1 LQNARQADSL
11 PFTLQA
17 RPDTRETNGTVG
29 PTRARVVEWDDP
41 AALAA
46 SGREMAGLDFLRAMV
61 DGDLPAPP
69 VARLLGM
76 RIVAVE
82 WGVATFT
89 LTPCESLYNPI
100 GMVHGGVTATLL
112 DSAMG
117 CAVHSE
123 LPAGVGYT
131 TLELKANYLRPI
143 VAETGTVRCRARVVH
158 RGGTVAT
165 AEARVWREADEELLA
180 HATTTCLI
188 LRPGGGDGNDR
199 QAMASS
205 RSERDGSDAA
215 ARAS

>member
-1 LQNARQADSL
+1 MSVA
-11 PFTLQA
+11 P
-17 RPDTRETNGTVG
+17 P
-29 PTRARVVEWDDP
+29 PTRRRVVAWDDP
-41 AALAA
+41 AALAER
-46 SGREMAGLDFLRAMV
+46 GRESSGLEFLQAIV
-61 DGDLPAPP
+61 DGELPAPP
-69 VARLLGM
+69 IARLLGM
-76 RIVAVE
+76 RLVAVE
-82 WGVATFT
+82 WGVATFA

-143 VAETGTVRCRARVVH
+143 VADTGPVRCRARVVH

-165 AEARVWREADEELLA
+165 AEGRAWREADGELLA

-188 LRPGGGDGNDR
+188 LRGGEEAADGR
-199 QAMASS
+199 QAAASS
-205 RSERDGSDAA
+205 RPESDGSEAA

>member
-1 LQNARQADSL
+1 V
-11 PFTLQA
+11 
-17 RPDTRETNGTVG
+17 RPESHDTNGA
-29 PTRARVVEWDDP
+29 PAAARARLVEWEDP
-41 AALAA
+41 AALADR
-46 SGREMAGLDFLRAMV
+46 GRDMAGLDFLRALV
-61 DGDLPAPP
+61 EGELPPPP

-76 RIVAVE
+76 HIVEAG

-112 DSAMG
+112 DSALG

-131 TLELKANYLRPI
+131 TLELNANYLRPV
-143 VAETGTVRCRARVVH
+143 VADTGTVRCRARVVH

-165 AEARVWREADEELLA
+165 AEARAWREADDELLA
-180 HATTTCLI
+180 HATATCLI
-188 LRPGGGDGNDR
+188 LRGRNGR
-199 QAMASS
+199 QATASS
-205 RSERDGSDAA
+205 RSEREGSDAS

>member
-1 LQNARQADSL
+1 M
-11 PFTLQA
+11 PFTLQVQPA
-17 RPDTRETNGTVG
+17 SQPIGGAFAGRQ
-29 PTRARVVEWDDP
+29 RVVAWDDP
-41 AALAA
+41 TALAERA
-46 SGREMAGLDFLRAMV
+46 RDLPGLDFLRAMA
-61 DGDLPAPP
+61 DGELPAPP

-76 RIVAVE
+76 RVVEVE
-82 WGVATFT
+82 WGVVTFT

-143 VAETGTVRCRARVVH
+143 LADTGPVRCRARVVH

-165 AEARVWREADEELLA
+165 AEGRAWREADDELLA

-188 LRPGGGDGNDR
+188 LRDGNADGR
-199 QAMASS
+199 QATASS

>member
-1 LQNARQADSL
+1 LQVL
-11 PFTLQA
+11 PENHDA
-17 RPDTRETNGTVG
+17 ANP
-29 PTRARVVEWDDP
+29 PAAARARIVEWDDP
-41 AALAA
+41 AALAER
-46 SGREMAGLDFLRAMV
+46 GRDMAGLEFLRAMV
-61 DGDLPAPP
+61 DGELPAPP

-76 RIVAVE
+76 QIVEVE
-82 WGVATFT
+82 WGVATFR

-143 VAETGTVRCRARVVH
+143 VADTGPVRCRARVVH

-165 AEARVWREADEELLA
+165 AEGRAWREADDELLA

-188 LRPGGGDGNDR
+188 LRGGGGNGNGV
-199 QAMASS
+199 QATASS
-205 RSERDGSDAA
+205 RSEREGSEAA

>member
-1 LQNARQADSL
+1 MQNARQADTL
-11 PFTLQA
+11 PFTLSVSFPKRNPSTPPA
-17 RPDTRETNGTVG
+17 DA
-29 PTRARVVEWDDP
+29 RARLVEWDDP

-46 SGREMAGLDFLRAMV
+46 RGRDMAGLDFLRAMV
-61 DGDLPAPP
+61 ERELPAPP
-69 VARLLGM
+69 IARLLGM
-76 RIVAVE
+76 RIVEVA
-82 WGVATFT
+82 WGEASFT

-131 TLELKANYLRPI
+131 TLELNANYLRPI
-143 VAETGTVRCRARVVH
+143 VADTGPVRCRARVVH

-165 AEARVWREADEELLA
+165 AEGRAWREANDELLA

-188 LRPGGGDGNDR
+188 LRHGSGNGR
-199 QAMASS
+199 QAAASS

>member
-1 LQNARQADSL
+1 M
-11 PFTLQA
+11 PCTLQV
-17 RPDTRETNGTVG
+17 RPESHETNDAAAA
-29 PTRARVVEWDDP
+29 ARRRLVEWDDP
-41 AALAA
+41 ATLAER
-46 SGREMAGLDFLRAMV
+46 GRDMAGLDFLRAMV
-61 DGDLPAPP
+61 DGELPAPP

-76 RIVAVE
+76 RIVEVG

-131 TLELKANYLRPI
+131 TLELNANYLRPI
-143 VAETGTVRCRARVVH
+143 VADTGPVRCRARVVH

-165 AEARVWREADEELLA
+165 AEGRAWREADDELLA

-188 LRPGGGDGNDR
+188 LRGGSGDGNGR

-205 RSERDGSDAA
+205 RSEREGSDAA

>member
-1 LQNARQADSL
+1 M
-11 PFTLQA
+11 PCTLQV
-17 RPDTRETNGTVG
+17 RPESQTTNG
-29 PTRARVVEWDDP
+29 PPAETRARLVEWDDP
-41 AALAA
+41 AALVER
-46 SGREMAGLDFLRAMV
+46 GRDMAGLDFLRAMV
-61 DGDLPAPP
+61 DGELPAPP

-76 RIVAVE
+76 RIVEVE
-82 WGVATFT
+82 WGVATFA

-131 TLELKANYLRPI
+131 TLELNANYLRPI
-143 VAETGTVRCRARVVH
+143 VADTGPVRCRARVVH

-165 AEARVWREADEELLA
+165 AEGRAWREADDELLA

-188 LRPGGGDGNDR
+188 LRGGNGNGR
-199 QAMASS
+199 QATASS
-205 RSERDGSDAA
+205 RSEREGSDAA

>member
-1 LQNARQADSL
+1 
-11 PFTLQA
+11 LQA
-17 RPDTRETNGTVG
+17 QAQRP
-29 PTRARVVEWDDP
+29 PTDGAPGSARRRIVEWDDP
-41 AALAA
+41 AGLAERA
-46 SGREMAGLDFLRAMV
+46 RDMAGLDFMRAIA

-69 VARLLGM
+69 VAQLLGM
-76 RIVAVE
+76 RIVEVE
-82 WGVATFT
+82 WGVVTFT

-131 TLELKANYLRPI
+131 TLELNANYLRPI
-143 VAETGTVRCRARVVH
+143 LADTGPVRCRARVVH

-165 AEARVWREADEELLA
+165 AEGRAWREADDELLA

-188 LRPGGGDGNDR
+188 LRDEIGNGR
-199 QAMASS
+199 QATASS
-205 RSERDGSDAA
+205 RSEREGSEAA

>member
-1 LQNARQADSL
+1 M
-11 PFTLQA
+11 PFTLHVAATSPPTNAATASA
-17 RPDTRETNGTVG
+17 RQ
-29 PTRARVVEWDDP
+29 RVVAWDDP
-41 AALAA
+41 TVLAERA
-46 SGREMAGLDFLRAMV
+46 RELAGLDFLRAIA
-61 DGDLPAPP
+61 DGELPAPP
-69 VARLLGM
+69 VAQLLGM
-76 RIVAVE
+76 RIVEVE
-82 WGVATFT
+82 WGVVTFA

-131 TLELKANYLRPI
+131 TLELNANYLRPI
-143 VAETGTVRCRARVVH
+143 LAETGPVRCRARVVH

-165 AEARVWREADEELLA
+165 AEARAWREADDELLA

-188 LRPGGGDGNDR
+188 LRDGNGNGR
-199 QAMASS
+199 QATASS
-205 RSERDGSDAA
+205 RSEREGSDAA

>member
-1 LQNARQADSL
+1 
-11 PFTLQA
+11 
-17 RPDTRETNGTVG
+17 
-29 PTRARVVEWDDP
+29 VEWDDP
-41 AALAA
+41 ATLAER
-46 SGREMAGLDFLRAMV
+46 GRDMAGLDFLRAMV
-61 DGDLPAPP
+61 DGELPAPP
-69 VARLLGM
+69 VASLLGM
-76 RIVAVE
+76 RIVEVD

-89 LTPCESLYNPI
+89 LTPCESLYNPV

-131 TLELKANYLRPI
+131 TLELNANYLRPI
-143 VAETGTVRCRARVVH
+143 VADTGPVRCRARVVH

-165 AEARVWREADEELLA
+165 AEGRVWREADDELLA

-188 LRPGGGDGNDR
+188 LRGDSGNGNGR
-199 QAMASS
+199 QATASS

>member
-1 LQNARQADSL
+1 LQVAATSQPTNAAPAS
-11 PFTLQA
+11 A
-17 RPDTRETNGTVG
+17 RR
-29 PTRARVVEWDDP
+29 RVVAWDDP
-41 AALAA
+41 TVLAERA
-46 SGREMAGLDFLRAMV
+46 RELAGLDFLRAIA

-69 VARLLGM
+69 VAQLLGM
-76 RIVAVE
+76 RIVEVE
-82 WGVATFT
+82 WGVVTFT
-89 LTPCESLYNPI
+89 LTPCESHYNPI

-131 TLELKANYLRPI
+131 TLELNANYLRPI
-143 VAETGTVRCRARVVH
+143 LAETGPVRCRARVVH

-165 AEARVWREADEELLA
+165 AEARAWREADDELLA

-188 LRPGGGDGNDR
+188 LRDGNGNGR
-199 QAMASS
+199 QATASS
-205 RSERDGSDAA
+205 RSERDGSEAA

>member
-1 LQNARQADSL
+1 MR
-11 PFTLQA
+11 
-17 RPDTRETNGTVG
+17 R
-29 PTRARVVEWDDP
+29 RVVAWDDP
-41 AALAA
+41 TTLAA
-46 SGREMAGLDFLRAMV
+46 HGREMSGLDFLRAIAE
-61 DGDLPAPP
+61 GELPAPP

-76 RIVAVE
+76 RIVEVE
-82 WGVATFT
+82 WGVATFA

-123 LPAGVGYT
+123 LPAGAGYT
-131 TLELKANYLRPI
+131 TLELNANYLRPI
-143 VAETGTVRCRARVVH
+143 VAETGSVRCRARVVH

-165 AEARVWREADEELLA
+165 AEGRVWREGDGELLA

-188 LRPGGGDGNDR
+188 LRGGGADGNGR
-199 QAMASS
+199 QTAVSS
-205 RSERDGSDAA
+205 RAERDGSDAA